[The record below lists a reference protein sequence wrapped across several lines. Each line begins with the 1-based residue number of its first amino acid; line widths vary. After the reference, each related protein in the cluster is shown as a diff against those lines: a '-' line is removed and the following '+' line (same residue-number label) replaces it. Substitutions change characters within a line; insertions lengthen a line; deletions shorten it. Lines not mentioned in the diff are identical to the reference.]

1 MEDEL
6 IGYVERECEKLRP
19 AKAASE
25 LSAGLGKRR
34 EILIAGDTARCHG
47 FEDACCQDCSRKL
60 QIAIDDDTRWYPYMC
75 GAPVKGCC
83 IFKIRGVEKLA

>member
-25 LSAGLGKRR
+25 LSSWLGPPPFAGETDT
-34 EILIAGDTARCHG
+34 EIMPDGSIYR
-47 FEDACCQDCSRKL
+47 SRYSF
-60 QIAIDDDTRWYPYMC
+60 R
-75 GAPVKGCC
+75 V
-83 IFKIRGVEKLA
+83 F